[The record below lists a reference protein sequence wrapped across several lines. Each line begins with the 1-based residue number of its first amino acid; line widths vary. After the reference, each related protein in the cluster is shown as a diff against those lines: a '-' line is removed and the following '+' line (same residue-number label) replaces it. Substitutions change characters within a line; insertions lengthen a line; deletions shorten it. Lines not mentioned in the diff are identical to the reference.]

1 MTILQS
7 PTINFKTINKLAVPA
22 TIAGIAEPLL
32 SITDTAIVGNISV
45 DGLESLAAAG
55 IVGSFL
61 SMLIWILGQTRSAIS
76 AIISQYLGAGK
87 IEEVKTLPA
96 QAIFLNI
103 TLSILILLSTIFIVE
118 EIFQLL
124 NASGK
129 ILKYCVSY
137 YSIRVWGFPLT
148 LFVFA
153 VMGIFRGL
161 QNTFWPMMIAIV
173 GAVLNVILDF
183 ALVYGIEG
191 LISPMYLE
199 GAAWASLIAQGI
211 MAIMA
216 FILLVTKTDISLRL
230 KLPLHAELG
239 RLVIMSL
246 NLFVRAIALNTALIL
261 AVREAT
267 ALGDRYIGAHTI
279 AINIWLFSAFF
290 IDGYGAAGNI
300 IGGRLLG
307 AKDYNGL
314 WFLAKKIVLY
324 GLIVSLILA
333 LFGFLFYHPIGR
345 LFSRETVV
353 LETFYAIFFI
363 VIIGLPMNTLA
374 FVLDGLF
381 KGLGEMKYLRNTLL
395 AATFLGFVPTLF
407 LGKYLN
413 WGFYGIWIAFTV
425 WMVIRGG
432 ALVFKFHKK
441 FRPLLQNT

>member
-1 MTILQS
+1 MS
-7 PTINFKTINKLAVPA
+7 KSSSINFKTINKLAIPA

-32 SITDTAIVGNISV
+32 SITDTAIVGNIPV

-55 IVGSFL
+55 IVGAFL

-87 IEEVKTLPA
+87 IDEIQTLPA

-103 TLSILILLSTIFIVE
+103 SLSILILLSTIFIVDD
-118 EIFQLL
+118 IFELL

-129 ILKYCVSY
+129 ILAYCISY

-161 QNTFWPMMIAIV
+161 QNTYWPMMIAIV
-173 GAVLNVILDF
+173 GAILNVILDF
-183 ALVYGIEG
+183 AFVYGIDGYIE
-191 LISPMYLE
+191 PMYLE
-199 GAAWASLIAQGI
+199 GAAWASLIAQGV
-211 MAIMA
+211 MAVMA
-216 FILLVTKTDISLRL
+216 FILLITKTEISLKL
-230 KLPLHAELG
+230 KLPLHPELG

-314 WFLAKKIVLY
+314 WTLAKKITFY
-324 GLIVSLILA
+324 GFIVSLVLV
-333 LFGFLFYHPIGR
+333 LLGFLFYRPIGG
-345 LFSRETVV
+345 LFSNESIV
-353 LETFYAIFFI
+353 LETFYSIFFI
-363 VIIGLPMNTLA
+363 VILGLPMNTLA

-395 AATFLGFVPTLF
+395 VATFLGFVPTLF
-407 LGKYLN
+407 LGKYLG

-425 WMVIRGG
+425 WMVIRGL
-432 ALVFKFHKK
+432 ALVFKFRRK

>member
-1 MTILQS
+1 MEIQKTS
-7 PTINFKTINKLAVPA
+7 VNFKSINKMAIPA

-32 SITDTAIVGNISV
+32 SITDTAIVGNIPV

-76 AIISQYLGAGK
+76 AIISQYLGAGN
-87 IEEVKTLPA
+87 IENVKTLPA

-103 TLSILILLSTIFIVE
+103 SLSIIILLSTIFIVE
-118 EIFQLL
+118 DIFKLL

-129 ILKYCVSY
+129 ILDYCISY

-161 QNTFWPMMIAIV
+161 QNTYWPMMIAIT
-173 GAVLNVILDF
+173 GAVLNVVLDF
-183 ALVYGIEG
+183 ILVYGIDGVIEA
-191 LISPMYLE
+191 MYLD
-199 GAAWASLIAQGI
+199 GAAWASLISQGV
-211 MAIMA
+211 MAVMA
-216 FILLVTKTDISLRL
+216 LVLLLTKTKISLKL
-230 KLPLHAELG
+230 KLPVHNELG

-267 ALGDRYIGAHTI
+267 ALGDKYIGAHTI

-300 IGGRLLG
+300 MGGRLLG
-307 AKDYNGL
+307 AKNYNEL
-314 WFLAKKIVLY
+314 WLLSKKIMLY
-324 GLIVSLILA
+324 GVLVSLVLVG
-333 LFGFLFYHPIGR
+333 LGFLFYYPIGS
-345 LFSRETVV
+345 LFSNETMV
-353 LETFYAIFFI
+353 LEVFYAIFFI
-363 VIIGLPMNTLA
+363 VIIGLPMNTMA

-395 AATFLGFVPTLF
+395 TATFLGFIPTLF

-413 WGFYGIWIAFTV
+413 WGLYGIWIAFTI
-425 WMVIRGG
+425 WMLIRGL
-432 ALVFKFHKK
+432 ALVWKFRRK
-441 FRPLLQNT
+441 FRPLLQNP

>member
-1 MTILQS
+1 MILKNTS
-7 PTINFKTINKLAVPA
+7 INFKTINKLAIPA

-32 SITDTAIVGNISV
+32 SITDTAIVGNIPV

-55 IVGSFL
+55 IVGAFL

-87 IEEVKTLPA
+87 IDEVQNLPA

-103 TLSILILLSTIFIVE
+103 SLSILILLSTIFIVE
-118 EIFQLL
+118 DIFELL

-129 ILKYCVSY
+129 ILDYCISY

-161 QNTFWPMMIAIV
+161 QNTYWPMMIAIV

-191 LISPMYLE
+191 FIEPMYLE
-199 GAAWASLIAQGI
+199 GAAWASLMAQGI

-216 FILLVTKTDISLRL
+216 FILLITKTNISLKL
-230 KLPLHAELG
+230 KLPLHDELS
-239 RLVIMSL
+239 RLVVMSL

-267 ALGDRYIGAHTI
+267 ALGDKYIGAHTI

-300 IGGRLLG
+300 MGGRLLG

-314 WFLAKKIVLY
+314 WGLAKKISLY
-324 GLIVSLILA
+324 GFLVSLVLV
-333 LFGFLFYHPIGR
+333 LLGFLFYRPIGS
-345 LFSRETVV
+345 LFSNETIV
-353 LETFYAIFFI
+353 LETFYSIFFI
-363 VIIGLPMNTLA
+363 VIIGLPMNTIA

-395 AATFLGFVPTLF
+395 TATFLGFVPALF

-425 WMVIRGG
+425 WMVIRGA
-432 ALVFKFHKK
+432 ALVWKFRRK

>member
-1 MTILQS
+1 MKVQETA
-7 PTINFKTINKLAVPA
+7 INFKSINKLAIPA

-32 SITDTAIVGNISV
+32 SITDTAIVGNIPV
-45 DGLESLAAAG
+45 DGVESLAAAG

-87 IEEVKTLPA
+87 LAEVQTLPA

-103 TLSILILLSTIFIVE
+103 SLSILILLSTIFIADD
-118 EIFQLL
+118 IFELL

-129 ILKYCVSY
+129 ILEYCISY

-161 QNTFWPMMIAIV
+161 QNTYWPMMIAIV

-191 LISPMYLE
+191 FIEPMYLE
-199 GAAWASLIAQGI
+199 GAAWASLIAQVV

-216 FILLVTKTDISLRL
+216 FILLLTKTNISL
-230 KLPLHAELG
+230 KLIFPLHKELG
-239 RLVIMSL
+239 RLVVMSL
-246 NLFVRAIALNTALIL
+246 NLFVRAIALNTAIIL

-267 ALGDRYIGAHTI
+267 ALGDEYIAAHTI
-279 AINIWLFSAFF
+279 ALNIWLFSAFF

-300 IGGRLLG
+300 MGGRLLG

-314 WFLAKKIVLY
+314 WTLVKKIMLY
-324 GLIVSLILA
+324 GFLVSLVLV
-333 LFGFLFYHPIGR
+333 LFGFLFYRPIGS
-345 LFSRETVV
+345 LFSNDTIV
-353 LETFYAIFFI
+353 LNAFYAIFFI
-363 VIIGLPMNTLA
+363 VILGWPMNTVA

-395 AATFLGFVPTLF
+395 TATFLGFVPILF
-407 LGKYLN
+407 LGKYMN
-413 WGFYGIWIAFTV
+413 WGLYGIWIAVTI
-425 WMVIRGG
+425 WMLIRGV
-432 ALVFKFHKK
+432 ALVWK
-441 FRPLLQNT
+441 FRRKFRHLLQNT

>member
-1 MTILQS
+1 MQVQKNSID
-7 PTINFKTINKLAVPA
+7 FKSINKLAIPA

-32 SITDTAIVGNISV
+32 SITDTAIVGNIPV

-87 IEEVKTLPA
+87 IEEVQTLPA

-103 TLSILILLSTIFIVE
+103 GLSILILLSTIFIVDD
-118 EIFQLL
+118 IFRLL

-129 ILKYCVSY
+129 ILEYCISY

-161 QNTFWPMMIAIV
+161 QNTYWPMMIAIT
-173 GAVLNVILDF
+173 GAVLNVVLDVV
-183 ALVYGIEG
+183 LVYGLEGFIE
-191 LISPMYLE
+191 PMYLE
-199 GAAWASLIAQGI
+199 GAAWASLIAQGV

-216 FILLVTKTDISLRL
+216 FFLLVTKTNISL
-230 KLPLHAELG
+230 KLQFPLHDELG
-239 RLVIMSL
+239 RLVVMSL

-267 ALGDRYIGAHTI
+267 ALGDKYIGAHTI

-290 IDGYGAAGNI
+290 IDGYGAVGNI
-300 IGGRLLG
+300 MGGRLLG
-307 AKDYNGL
+307 AQDYNGL
-314 WFLAKKIVLY
+314 WSLAKKIMRY
-324 GLIVSLILA
+324 GILVSLVLV
-333 LFGFLFYHPIGR
+333 LFGFLFYYPIGS
-345 LFSRETVV
+345 LFSNEGIV
-353 LETFYAIFFI
+353 LETFYSIFFI
-363 VIIGLPMNTLA
+363 VILGWPMNTMA

-395 AATFLGFVPTLF
+395 GATFLGFVPVLF
-407 LGKYLN
+407 LSKYMN
-413 WGFYGIWIAFTV
+413 WGLYGIWIAFTV
-425 WMVIRGG
+425 WMLIRGL
-432 ALVFKFHKK
+432 ALVWKFRRK
-441 FRPLLQNT
+441 FRPLLQKN

>member
-1 MTILQS
+1 MKTAVS
-7 PTINFKTINKLAVPA
+7 FKTINNLAFPA
-22 TIAGIAEPLL
+22 TIAGIAEPIL

-87 IEEVKTLPA
+87 LEEVKTLPA

-103 TLSILILLSTIFIVE
+103 LLSLLILLSTIFLVK
-118 EIFQLL
+118 EIFELM

-129 ILKYCVSY
+129 ILDYCISY

-161 QNTFWPMMIAIV
+161 QNTYYPMLIAIV
-173 GAVLNVILDF
+173 GALLNIVLDF
-183 ALVYGIEG
+183 LLVYGIDG
-191 LISPMYLE
+191 FLDPMYLE
-199 GAAWASLIAQGI
+199 GAAWASLIAQFV
-211 MAIMA
+211 MAVMA
-216 FILLVTKTDISLRL
+216 FILLITKTDISLKIRF
-230 KLPLHAELG
+230 PLHKELG

-246 NLFVRAIALNTALIL
+246 NLFVRAVALNVALIL

-267 ALGDRYIGAHTI
+267 ALGDKYIGAHTI
-279 AINIWLFSAFF
+279 AINLWLFAAFF

-300 IGGRLLG
+300 MGGRLLG

-314 WFLAKKIVLY
+314 WKLAKKIIHYGVIVSLFLMVL
-324 GLIVSLILA
+324 GLIFYKPIGQVFSNEKDVLNTFYSIFFILILA
-333 LFGFLFYHPIGR
+333 L
-345 LFSRETVV
+345 
-353 LETFYAIFFI
+353 
-363 VIIGLPMNTLA
+363 PMNTIA
-374 FVLDGLF
+374 FVFDGLF
-381 KGLGEMKYLRNTLL
+381 KGLGEMKYLRNVLL
-395 AATFLGFVPTLF
+395 LATFLGFVPTLF
-407 LGKYLN
+407 LAKYLD
-413 WGFYGIWIAFTV
+413 WGLYGIWIALTV

-432 ALVFKFHKK
+432 ALVWKFRRK

>member
-1 MTILQS
+1 MSTA
-7 PTINFKTINKLAVPA
+7 INLKSINKLAVPA

-32 SITDTAIVGNISV
+32 SITDTAIVGNIPV

-87 IEEVKTLPA
+87 IEEVKSLPA
-96 QAIFLNI
+96 QAIYLNI
-103 TLSILILLSTIFIVE
+103 GLSIVILLSTIFIVE
-118 EIFQLL
+118 EIFELL

-129 ILKYCVSY
+129 ILQYCISY

-161 QNTFWPMMIAIV
+161 QNTYWPMMIAIV
-173 GAVLNVILDF
+173 GAIVNVVLDF
-183 ALVYGIEG
+183 ILVFGIEG
-191 LISPMYLE
+191 WIAPMYLE
-199 GAAWASLIAQGI
+199 GAAYASLIAQGI

-216 FILLVTKTDISLRL
+216 FILLVTKTDINLGLRF
-230 KLPLHAELG
+230 PIHPQLG
-239 RLVIMSL
+239 RLVVMSL

-267 ALGDRYIGAHTI
+267 AMGDQYIGAHTI

-300 IGGRLLG
+300 MGGRLLG
-307 AKDYNGL
+307 AGDYKGL
-314 WFLAKKIVLY
+314 WELSKKIVAY
-324 GLIVSLILA
+324 GMCVSLILMLLA
-333 LFGFLFYHPIGR
+333 FVFYYPIGT
-345 LFSRETVV
+345 LFSKETLV
-353 LETFYAIFFI
+353 LNAFYGEFFI
-363 VIIGLPMNTLA
+363 VILGLPINTVA

-381 KGLGEMKYLRNTLL
+381 KGLGEMRYLRNTLL
-395 AATFLGFVPTLF
+395 TATFLGFVPMLL
-407 LGKYLN
+407 LGKYMEWNLT
-413 WGFYGIWIAFTV
+413 GIWISFTV
-425 WMVIRGG
+425 WMFIRGG
-432 ALVFKFHKK
+432 ALVWKFRKK
-441 FRPLLQNT
+441 FRPLLKV